1 MKNLKIIFFGSPYYS
16 VPLLEKTIELG
27 HNVSLVVTQGTTK
40 TRRGKTIKTSVHQY
54 CEEKNINYMLPTQY
68 TNLVT
73 KKIMS
78 SDYDLGIIY
87 AYGKLVPRDLIEHI
101 KFGIMNLHCSLL
113 PSYRGAAPIQH
124 ALINGEDYT
133 GYTYFRINEKLDE
146 GDIIFQ
152 ERYQILDSDN
162 CSSIQDSLT
171 GLAANNLSVAISS
184 IVAGKFLDTDQSEKI
199 SYANKI
205 QKKDSIFSWDADVV
219 SICNRI
225 RALSIWPVART
236 NLLGENIKIIDANYV
251 QQEHNMTFGKVKT
264 FSKDELL
271 ITAKGGYISINK
283 LQLKG
288 KKIITS
294 RDLFNSNSEFKD
306 KLLNNL
312 VQN

>member
-1 MKNLKIIFFGSPYYS
+1 MNKLKIIFFGSPYYS

-27 HNVSLVVTQGTTK
+27 HEVSLVVSQGTTK
-40 TRRGKTIKTSVHQY
+40 TRRGKIIKTSVHQY
-54 CEEKNINYMLPTQY
+54 CEDKNINCLLPTHF
-68 TNLVT
+68 TDSIN
-73 KKIMS
+73 KEIMS
-78 SDYDLGIIY
+78 LKYDLGIIY
-87 AYGKLVPRDLIEHI
+87 AYGKLVPKDIIEHS

-133 GYTYFRINEKLDE
+133 GYTYFRINELLDE
-146 GDIIFQ
+146 GDIILQ
-152 ERYQILDSDN
+152 EKYKILQSDN
-162 CSSIQDSLT
+162 CLSIQDSLT
-171 GLAANNLSVAISS
+171 ALAVSNLSVAISK
-184 IVAGKFLDTDQSEKI
+184 IVDGKFLDGNHQERI

-205 QKKDSIFSWDADVV
+205 QKKDSVFDWDRDVV

-225 RALSIWPVART
+225 RALSTWPIARA
-236 NLLGENIKIIDANYV
+236 NLLGEDIKIIEAHYV
-251 QQEHNMTFGKVKT
+251 QQDHDITFGKVKA

-271 ITAKGGYISINK
+271 VTAKGGYISINK
-283 LQLKG
+283 LQLEG
-288 KKIITS
+288 KKIITN